1 MNRGTVPDV
10 IVMNDNDD
18 QNGWSDLIKWDR
30 ETSVM
35 MMIIKLEKCQFISSI
50 EGQTGIV
57 GRSHLLQ
64 GTRLRRMQGI
74 EFW

>member
-18 QNGWSDLIKWDR
+18 KNGWSDLIKWDR

-35 MMIIKLEKCQFISSI
+35 IMMIKLVLKVKLGSWDGATCYKAQGFGECRELNFGERIK
-50 EGQTGIV
+50 
-57 GRSHLLQ
+57 
-64 GTRLRRMQGI
+64 
-74 EFW
+74 